1 MENIFRSGCPLASV
15 LDIIGDKW
23 SLLIIRDMIG
33 EHKKTFKEIST
44 SNEAIAPSVL
54 SAKLKLLESF
64 DLISKRKLPGNKKEN
79 IYLLTEK
86 GIALTPL
93 VIEAI
98 LWGDKH
104 IRTFNPKMDSISNR
118 GFDIDTDILIKALQK
133 NYQKMVNETVG

>member
-1 MENIFRSGCPLASV
+1 MENIFRSSCPLASV

-86 GIALTPL
+86 GIALTSL

-98 LWGDKH
+98 LWGDNH
-104 IRTFNPKMDSISNR
+104 IRTFNPQMDSISNR
-118 GFDIDTDILIKALQK
+118 GFDIDKDILIKTLHK
-133 NYQKMVNETVG
+133 NYQKMVSETVG